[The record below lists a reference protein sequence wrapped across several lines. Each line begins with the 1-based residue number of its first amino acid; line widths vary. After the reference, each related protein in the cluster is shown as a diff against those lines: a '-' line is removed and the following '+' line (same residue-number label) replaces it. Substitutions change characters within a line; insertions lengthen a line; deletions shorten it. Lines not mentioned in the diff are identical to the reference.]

1 MTKNNL
7 HQNPHPDYLRP
18 SVPSNFL
25 PPVSRWIT
33 FGGVFLLGTV
43 GTLISLVAL
52 MPYTVMIKADARIRP
67 NGELRIVQSPAIG
80 KVKNISV
87 IEYQV
92 IHQGDVIVVLDDSEL
107 IIQSKKLQSSIEQ
120 NKIQLNQINAQI
132 EAVKQK
138 ILAEQNQIDSTI
150 AAAEAELSLQQRRY
164 QDKKI
169 TTVAEVLEIEA
180 ALKLAQEEY
189 KRYQQL
195 ANTGAIAL
203 LQLKEKEAAL
213 ETAIAR
219 LGKVKAALNPSTAE
233 MKIAHKN
240 ITQAKALGKSTIAGL
255 IADQEQLKQQKAE
268 ITNNLYLHQQEL
280 KRIETKLQEM
290 MIRTPIGGTIQKLHL
305 RNSNQVV
312 QPGDILAHIAPS
324 NIPLEIKAWVASE
337 DISKLQV
344 GQKALMKVLACP
356 YPDYGTLSGIV
367 SAVSPDSLQSQNNN
381 TQISSYEV
389 TIQPDSPSFSLGTK
403 KCTIQA
409 GMEGRAEI
417 FTQMETILTFLLR
430 KARLLSDL

>member
-1 MTKNNL
+1 MAKSPL
-7 HQNPHPDYLRP
+7 HQNPHPEYLRP
-18 SVPSNFL
+18 SVPSDFL
-25 PPVSRWIT
+25 PPISRWIT
-33 FGGVFLLGTV
+33 FGGVFLVGTV
-43 GTLISLVAL
+43 GTLISIVAL
-52 MPYTVMIKADARIRP
+52 MPYTIMIKADARIRP
-67 NGELRIVQSPAIG
+67 DGELRIVQSPAAG
-80 KVKNISV
+80 KVKSI
-87 IEYQV
+87 QV
-92 IHQGDVIVVLDDSEL
+92 TNHQVLKQDDVIVVLDDGEL
-107 IIQSKKLQSSIEQ
+107 VIQSKKLKSNIEQ
-120 NKIQLNQINAQI
+120 NKIQLTRTNAQI

-138 ILAEQNQIDSTI
+138 ILAEEHKIDSIVT
-150 AAAEAELSLQQRRY
+150 AAKAELSLQQRRY
-164 QDKKI
+164 QDQKI

-233 MKIAHKN
+233 MEIAHKG
-240 ITQAKALGKSTIAGL
+240 ITQAKALGKVTIASL

-268 ITNNLYLHQQEL
+268 ITNSLYRNQQEL
-280 KRIETKLQEM
+280 ERIETKLQEM
-290 MIRTPIGGTIQKLHL
+290 MIRSPVTGTIQKLHL

-312 QPGDILAHIAPS
+312 QPGDMLAQIAPS
-324 NIPLEIKAWVASE
+324 DIPLEIKAWVASE
-337 DISKLQV
+337 DISKLKV
-344 GQKALMKVLACP
+344 GQKALMKVFACP
-356 YPDYGTLSGIV
+356 YPDYGTLSGYV
-367 SAVSPDSLQSQNNN
+367 SAVSPDSLQSQDNN

-389 TIQPDSPSFSLGTK
+389 TIQPDNRFFSQGTK

-417 FTQMETILTFLLR
+417 FTDQETILTFLLR
-430 KARLLSDL
+430 KARLISNL